1 MRLTPIL
8 LRMMQ
13 ELPVDRVVRARVR
26 GLRKSRGWTLDEL
39 SARCFISASTLS
51 RIETARQRVSL
62 DQLTAIAQA
71 LGTTL
76 DTLVDSSGA
85 DDVVIRPQHHP
96 DRGMTVWRLD
106 AQQGRPKTTV
116 ARLRLTHPAPVGDP
130 DALRVHPGDEWIMV
144 LSGTVQLLLDDRSH
158 IVETGDAASFST
170 MVPHAMGALDGPAEV
185 LLVLDRD
192 GDQVHQHL

>member
-1 MRLTPIL
+1 M
-8 LRMMQ
+8 
-13 ELPVDRVVRARVR
+13 RARVR
-26 GLRKSRGWTLDEL
+26 GLRRARGWTLDEL
-39 SARCFISASTLS
+39 SARCFISAATLS

-62 DQLTAIAQA
+62 DQLSSIAAA

-76 DTLVDSSGA
+76 DTLVDSSGV

-106 AQQGRPKTTV
+106 VTQGRPETTV
-116 ARLRLTHPAPVGDP
+116 VRLRLTLPAPVGDP
-130 DALRVHPGDEWIMV
+130 DALRVHAGDEWLMV

-158 IVETGDAASFST
+158 IVEAGDAASFST
-170 MVPHAMGALDGPAEV
+170 MVPHAMGALDDPAEV

-192 GDQVHQHL
+192 GDRTHQHL